1 MVDSLQYNIAGNV
14 FRIFFENRE
23 LISDTLPEFSLF
35 ADLQESPESPVRIFC
50 THDSDCISIPEN
62 DSDIVFIHKFELGE
76 DVCRLFRKAGNYFF
90 TIEKPDGISVLVA
103 NMNSDSRD
111 INVSMKK
118 GMVKPYHFKFAV
130 WMIVAFAGIP
140 KHFAPVH
147 SSVIV
152 YDGKA
157 ILFLGE
163 SGTGKSTHT
172 KLWVKNIPEAFLLND
187 DSPVLTVKDGS
198 PYIYGS
204 PWSGKGEC
212 YVNSGYPV
220 TAIVRIKQSK
230 ENRVEV
236 LSKSGAFCALY
247 PSFPPAFLRDTL
259 FEDYI
264 CEFISLVLT
273 TVPVYIL
280 HCLPDKE
287 AANLVLDTVYKSKIK
302 TI

>member
-1 MVDSLQYNIAGNV
+1 MMTVLCLLSKMVLRTFTDLHGAG
-14 FRIFFENRE
+14 RR
-23 LISDTLPEFSLF
+23 
-35 ADLQESPESPVRIFC
+35 
-50 THDSDCISIPEN
+50 
-62 DSDIVFIHKFELGE
+62 
-76 DVCRLFRKAGNYFF
+76 
-90 TIEKPDGISVLVA
+90 
-103 NMNSDSRD
+103 
-111 INVSMKK
+111 
-118 GMVKPYHFKFAV
+118 
-130 WMIVAFAGIP
+130 
-140 KHFAPVH
+140 
-147 SSVIV
+147 
-152 YDGKA
+152 
-157 ILFLGE
+157 
-163 SGTGKSTHT
+163 
-172 KLWVKNIPEAFLLND
+172 
-187 DSPVLTVKDGS
+187 
-198 PYIYGS
+198 
-204 PWSGKGEC
+204 C

>member
-230 ENRVEV
+230 ENRIELLPNV
-236 LSKSGAFCALY
+236 GAFCALY